1 METRE
6 AIDRIVEL
14 AAVQE
19 MTIGGQIYTDRQIH
33 RVIAPRPDP
42 LVLFTLDSL
51 IDYIKRPVDPLA
63 EGTVVHVASPVLV
76 QVVSPHQGDDFA
88 RNHYAVA
95 RGPACS
101 FRFGEFT
108 IQEQFV
114 IHLQTMFSETEDRQN
129 LLRLAGSIT
138 EQSIQTSADDGI
150 SQECSAKANIA
161 FAERVTVKNPWVLA
175 PYRTFREITQV
186 ASPFILRVRK
196 GAHGPELALFEADG
210 GRWTLD
216 AINQIAGYLGAALPT
231 DVTILH

>member
-114 IHLQTMFSETEDRQN
+114 IHLQTMFSEAEDRQN

-138 EQSIQTSADDGI
+138 
-150 SQECSAKANIA
+150 
-161 FAERVTVKNPWVLA
+161 RVTVKNPWVLA

>member
-114 IHLQTMFSETEDRQN
+114 IHLQTMFTETGDRQN

-138 EQSIQTSADDGI
+138 
-150 SQECSAKANIA
+150 
-161 FAERVTVKNPWVLA
+161 RVTVKNPWVLA

-196 GAHGPELALFEADG
+196 GANGPELALFEADG

>member
-114 IHLQTMFSETEDRQN
+114 IHLQTMFTETGDRQN

-138 EQSIQTSADDGI
+138 
-150 SQECSAKANIA
+150 
-161 FAERVTVKNPWVLA
+161 RVTVKNPWVLA